1 MGFVADVLGVGK
13 GPEKAAAAAGDA
25 QVRAAQIGADT
36 IRDQQ
41 KQYREDS
48 APYAQAGQQGLASLL
63 YGLTGQ
69 QMGGAAL
76 PMAAATGGVSAAPP
90 IAATALGGQDAKSF
104 DMSALIK
111 QNGGGMLGIARAM
124 QALRTGKVQQPQ
136 AGQQV
141 GGMGGGMAASG
152 AMAAAS
158 PATIPLQAASMM
170 DSKAGGWKGALK
182 NSARL
187 SAGIGQQPAVQP
199 AAQPTQSGVTG
210 TPVGMGAGDLM
221 RSYGYQ
227 DFQNSPDYQFRL
239 NRGMEGL
246 ESSAAARGGLMSGAA
261 LKSLNEFNRGTF
273 DQQFASERANFQG
286 EQANRYGR
294 LFDLARL
301 GQNTVAQTGA
311 QGASAAANIANQQNA
326 AGQAQAGAI
335 LAGQNARQDRY
346 SGLAGLAGGALGMFI

>member
-36 IRDQQ
+36 IREQQ

-48 APYAQAGQQGLASLL
+48 APYAQAGQQGLASLM

-69 QMGGAAL
+69 
-76 PMAAATGGVSAAPP
+76 
-90 IAATALGGQDAKSF
+90 
-104 DMSALIK
+104 
-111 QNGGGMLGIARAM
+111 R
-124 QALRTGKVQQPQ
+124 
-136 AGQQV
+136 
-141 GGMGGGMAASG
+141 MGGGQTPAQQQLAGTVVNAA
-152 AMAAAS
+152 
-158 PATIPLQAASMM
+158 QNF
-170 DSKAGGWKGALK
+170 AGKGWKGILK
-182 NSARL
+182 NSGQL
-187 SAGIGQQPAVQP
+187 SGVLQQPK
-199 AAQPTQSGVTG
+199 
-210 TPVGMGAGDLM
+210 PVGAEVSPPMNFNGGESMGIGAGDLM
-221 RSYGYQ
+221 RSYSFQ
-227 DFQNSPDYQFRL
+227 DFRENPDYQFRL
-239 NRGMEGL
+239 NRGMEGI
-246 ESSAAARGGLMSGAA
+246 ESSAAAKGGLMSGAA

-273 DQQFASERANFQG
+273 DQQFANERQNFQG

-326 AGQAQAGAI
+326 VGQSQAGAI
-335 LAGQNARQDRY
+335 LAGQNARNDRY

>member
-1 MGFVADVLGVGK
+1 MSFVADVLGVGK
-13 GPEKAAAAAGDA
+13 GQEKAAQGAGDA

-36 IRDQQ
+36 IREQQ

-48 APYAQAGQQGLASLL
+48 APYTQAGGAGLAQLL

-69 QMGGAAL
+69 QMGGGMAGAGAM
-76 PMAAATGGVSAAPP
+76 MAAGTPAA
-90 IAATALGGQDAKSF
+90 
-104 DMSALIK
+104 
-111 QNGGGMLGIARAM
+111 
-124 QALRTGKVQQPQ
+124 
-136 AGQQV
+136 
-141 GGMGGGMAASG
+141 
-152 AMAAAS
+152 
-158 PATIPLQAASMM
+158 IPLQAASMM
-170 DSKAGGWKGALK
+170 GSKAGGWKGALK

-239 NRGMEGL
+239 NRGMAGL

-273 DQQFASERANFQG
+273 DQQFANERQNFQG
-286 EQANRYGR
+286 EQANRYSR
-294 LFDLARL
+294 LFDLARM
-301 GQNTVAQTGA
+301 GQNSVAQTGTA
-311 QGASAAANIANQQNA
+311 GASAASNIANLQNEM
-326 AGQAQAGAI
+326 GQSQAGAI
-335 LAGQNARQDRY
+335 LGKANARNDRY
-346 SGLAGLAGGALGMFI
+346 AGYANLAGSIFGMA

>member
-36 IRDQQ
+36 IREQQ

-69 QMGGAAL
+69 QMGSTPQSAMGVPTTGNSAGVGLIRNARAAG
-76 PMAAATGGVSAAPP
+76 ATGWKSILKNSARQA
-90 IAATALGGQDAKSF
+90 
-104 DMSALIK
+104 
-111 QNGGGMLGIARAM
+111 GI
-124 QALRTGKVQQPQ
+124 GQQPQ
-136 AGQQV
+136 AGQQ
-141 GGMGGGMAASG
+141 
-152 AMAAAS
+152 
-158 PATIPLQAASMM
+158 AT
-170 DSKAGGWKGALK
+170 G
-182 NSARL
+182 
-187 SAGIGQQPAVQP
+187 VQP
-199 AAQPTQSGVTG
+199 QNMITGQPING
-210 TPVGMGAGDLM
+210 GAGDLM
-221 RSYGYQ
+221 RSYSFQ
-227 DFQNSPDYQFRL
+227 DFRENPDYQFRL
-239 NRGMEGL
+239 NRGMAGL

-273 DQQFASERANFQG
+273 DQQFAAERQNFQG
-286 EQANRYGR
+286 EQTNRYSR
-294 LFDLARL
+294 LYDLARL

-311 QGASAAANIANQQNA
+311 QGASAAANITNQQSA

-346 SGLAGLAGGALGMFI
+346 SGLAGLAGVALSEFI